1 MNKFAERE
9 KVICRNKFKAIGFG
23 SFETGRMYMIFA
35 VSHQA
40 KEYIL
45 IDSNKLL
52 FVATFEDVENN
63 FEGIK

>member
-1 MNKFAERE
+1 MNKFKEQE
-9 KVICRNKFKAIGFG
+9 KIVCMKKFRAIGFG
-23 SFETGRMYMIFA
+23 SFEAGRMYSVFA
-35 VSHQA
+35 ISHQA

-45 IDSNKLL
+45 IDDNKLL